1 MQGNGGIKEIWLVRE
16 TNRMYQN
23 KGCKMKKACFFVGV
37 LFSLG
42 LLTACGQESDI
53 IELEPQKIESTVEQ
67 DKTVQEENSIAGIE
81 AVESEKA
88 NVSESTVAQENIE
101 AVKTEEFK
109 KMFGE
114 NCIAEQT
121 FEVELSEYD
130 GKVYFV
136 PFAPSGEQDLTIQ
149 IIQDGEV
156 LAKLDSYVP
165 RSLAGEAFTSLDAVS
180 FYDVNYDNNTDIV
193 LIETYGNTSF
203 ATVYYGFDA
212 DAEDYSRYFYVQEQL
227 SENLTSNA
235 TAVTISEIR
244 NLLADGK
251 KNGSFSSYQEAYRAV
266 SNLCELE
273 RPNEI
278 EYNLI
283 YFDGDEIPELV
294 SGVDGYYNS
303 LYTYH
308 DGTVY
313 TLMDEWP
320 YGAMGNAG
328 YEYVQGKN
336 SLRNYNTD
344 YAGAILYT
352 TYMAMNEQYDM
363 EVVAQITTYNF
374 DDVNENGMP
383 DENEEGS
390 LGYYSKS
397 YLNGKEAST
406 EECEA
411 FNQEGYEYIQV
422 NMSVED
428 LKAALNN

>member
-1 MQGNGGIKEIWLVRE
+1 
-16 TNRMYQN
+16 MYRN
-23 KGCKMKKACFFVGV
+23 KGCKMIKACFFVGV

-53 IELEPQKIESTVEQ
+53 LELEPQKIESTVEQ
-67 DKTVQEENSIAGIE
+67 DKVVHEEHSIAGTE
-81 AVESEKA
+81 AMESEKA
-88 NVSESTVAQENIE
+88 NASESTETQENIE

-114 NCIAEQT
+114 NCIADQT
-121 FEVELSEYD
+121 FEVELSEYA

-136 PFAPSGEQDLTIQ
+136 PFAPTAEQGFTIQ
-149 IIQDGEV
+149 IMRDGEV
-156 LAKLDSYVP
+156 LAELDSYVP
-165 RSLAGEAFTSLDAVS
+165 RGLAGEAFTSLDAVS
-180 FYDVNYDNNTDIV
+180 FYDVNFDNCTDIV

-203 ATVYYGFDA
+203 AAVYYGFDTEG
-212 DAEDYSRYFYVQEQL
+212 EDYSRHFSVQEQL
-227 SENLTSNA
+227 SENLTEQA
-235 TAVTISEIR
+235 EAVTVSAIR
-244 NLLADGK
+244 KLIADGT
-251 KNGSFSSYQEAYRAV
+251 KNGDFVSYQDAYEAV
-266 SNLCELE
+266 SRLSELE
-273 RPNEI
+273 KSQEE

-283 YFDGDEIPELV
+283 YFDEDDIPELV
-294 SGVDGYYNS
+294 VGLDGYYNS

-313 TLMDEWP
+313 TLMDQWP

-328 YEYVQGKN
+328 YEYVPGKN
-336 SLRNYNTD
+336 SLLNYNTD

-363 EVVAQITTYNF
+363 ELVAQITTYNF

-397 YLNGKEAST
+397 YINGKEAST

-411 FNQEGYEYIQV
+411 YSLEGYEYIQV

>member
-1 MQGNGGIKEIWLVRE
+1 
-16 TNRMYQN
+16 MYRN
-23 KGCKMKKACFFVGV
+23 KGCKMIKASFFVGV

-53 IELEPQKIESTVEQ
+53 LELEPQKIESTVEQ
-67 DKTVQEENSIAGIE
+67 DKVVNEEHSIAGTE
-81 AVESEKA
+81 TVKSEKA
-88 NVSESTVAQENIE
+88 NVSESTVAQENME
-101 AVKTEEFK
+101 VEKTEEFK

-121 FEVELSEYD
+121 FEVELSEYA
-130 GKVYFV
+130 GEVYFV
-136 PFAPSGEQDLTIQ
+136 PFAPTAEQGFTIQ
-149 IIQDGEV
+149 IMQDGEV
-156 LAKLDSYVP
+156 LAELDSYVP
-165 RSLAGEAFTSLDAVS
+165 SGLAGEAFTSLDAVS
-180 FYDVNYDNNTDIV
+180 FYDVNFDNCTDIV

-203 ATVYYGFDA
+203 AAVYYGFDTEG
-212 DAEDYSRYFYVQEQL
+212 EDYSRHFSVQEQL
-227 SENLTSNA
+227 SENLTEQA
-235 TAVTISEIR
+235 EAVTVSAIR
-244 NLLADGK
+244 KLIADGT
-251 KNGSFSSYQEAYRAV
+251 KNGDFVSYQDAYEAV
-266 SNLCELE
+266 SRLSELE
-273 RPNEI
+273 KSQEE

-283 YFDGDEIPELV
+283 YFDEDDIPELV
-294 SGVDGYYNS
+294 VGLDGYYNS

-320 YGAMGNAG
+320 YGAMGNVG
-328 YEYVQGKN
+328 YEYIPGKN
-336 SLRNYNTD
+336 SLLNYNTD

-352 TYMAMNEQYDM
+352 TYMAMNEQNDM
-363 EVVAQITTYNF
+363 ELVAQITTYNF

-397 YLNGKEAST
+397 YINGKEAST

-411 FNQEGYEYIQV
+411 YSLEGYEYIQV